1 MPLHV
6 GWHLAVRVFLIGITR
21 ERCSKPPGL
30 DLMGGHQP
38 LSGPM
43 ERYLPLLALT
53 SERLPRLH
61 SDPDSALWCTV
72 SDC

>member
-6 GWHLAVRVFLIGITR
+6 GWHLAVLVFSIGVTR
-21 ERCSKPPGL
+21 ESSVKPPSQ
-30 DLMGGHQP
+30 DLPGGHLP

-53 SERLPRLH
+53 RER
-61 SDPDSALWCTV
+61 
-72 SDC
+72 